1 MSNVENIELEKRI
14 KKLIEIE
21 NFFDFYQAL
30 IEFEGTY
37 KQTYFYKTT
46 KLKLIDAVKMAR
58 MHYLLQMKDLSNK
71 INKFLSTLDLD
82 KVQELI
88 EQFGNKLQTENS
100 EIMAQIDALNL
111 GELFKQ

>member
-1 MSNVENIELEKRI
+1 MNIRPKI
-14 KKLIEIE
+14 PI
-21 NFFDFYQAL
+21 YQ
-30 IEFEGTY
+30 GG
-37 KQTYFYKTT
+37 
-46 KLKLIDAVKMAR
+46 
-58 MHYLLQMKDLSNK
+58 
-71 INKFLSTLDLD
+71 STLDLD